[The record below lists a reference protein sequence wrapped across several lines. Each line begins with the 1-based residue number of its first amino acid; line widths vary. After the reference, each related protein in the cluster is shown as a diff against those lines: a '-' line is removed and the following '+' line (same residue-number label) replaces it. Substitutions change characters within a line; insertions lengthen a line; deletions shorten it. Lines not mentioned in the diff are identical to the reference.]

1 VWLREILLPSLRQ
14 MDAEF
19 VVMLIQLWAGRKN
32 GRDTRAEG
40 VSFPA
45 VVDSRTVPCQI
56 RSECIKRP
64 PYWDRP
70 VLLHEVSDNAIS
82 VWIWVDV
89 EPDARQSLQGKRE
102 TETDYSNADELAR
115 CWSPKPS
122 FPVRREM

>member
-1 VWLREILLPSLRQ
+1 

-19 VVMLIQLWAGRKN
+19 VVMLVQLWAGRKN

-102 TETDYSNADELAR
+102 TETDYSDADELISRHSIRRDGGRVGSRNENADAR
-115 CWSPKPS
+115 RQQSQ
-122 FPVRREM
+122 R